1 MPLPIGA
8 RLGPYEIVA
17 LIGAGGM
24 GEVYRAK
31 DTRLARVVAIKVLPD
46 GLTASPLALE
56 RFQREAR
63 AASALNHPNICT
75 LYDVGSNPPFIA
87 MELLEGETLQQQI
100 RRGPLQGAAFLDIAL
115 AVAGAL
121 HAAHGKGIVHRDIKP
136 ANIVLTP
143 HGPKILD
150 FGLAKTEPEP
160 LASGVAEAT
169 RAVDASLTNPGNM
182 LGTVSYMSPEQV
194 RAMPLDARTD
204 LFSFGVVLYEMATGQ
219 PPFRGNSAGL
229 IFDAILNR
237 AVVPPASLNPDV
249 PAEWERVID
258 KCLEKDRD
266 LRYQSASDIR
276 ADLQRL
282 KRDTDSDRVALRA
295 KAAAW
300 RSTKPA
306 TGAAAIDRSSK
317 RRSAIALAA
326 AVLVALLAAGYFW
339 WRRPPIFTD
348 KDTIV
353 LADFTNT
360 TGDAV
365 FDGALRQGLAVQ
377 LGQSP
382 FLSLVSEERVQAVL
396 RLMGQPP
403 DAHLTPALARG
414 ICERTAGSA
423 VLEGSIVALGS
434 QYVLGLRATDCRTGD
449 ILGEEQVQAARKE
462 DVLNA
467 LSQAASRFRTRVGE
481 SLATVGKHDKPL
493 EEATTPSLEA
503 LKAYSAASTV
513 LSSGTADL
521 ASAIP
526 LLKRA
531 IGIDP
536 KFGMAYAWLGFAYG
550 LMGEQALSVEN
561 LRSAY
566 QLRERVSDRERFF
579 ITATYELQ
587 VTGNLEKAQE
597 TCEAWAQMYPRDLHS
612 YPMLGALIY
621 PTSGRYDKGAEAAA
635 RTIALDPDFP
645 VAYLQLAFNRQFSGR
660 INDADTVLGQAA
672 ARKLEMPEL
681 AVQRFDVAFLK
692 GDQAGMAR
700 EATLAQQQPGGNDL
714 VVGRQGFVL
723 AYAGRL
729 QQARKTARQAA
740 DLALQAGLA
749 GKAALWETGPALWEA
764 FFGRAGAARQ
774 SALAALQR
782 STDRDVEYGAAF
794 ALAFSGESSR
804 AQTLAD
810 DLARRFPEDT
820 AVRFMYLPPL
830 RALLAL
836 NRGDPAKAIELL
848 NAGASYELGVPPS
861 IAPSF
866 IGPLYPIYVRGHAYL
881 RLHQGEEA
889 AAEFQKILD
898 HRAIVVSDPVGA
910 LAHLQ
915 LGRAFA
921 LSGDASRAMAAYD
934 EFLTLWKDADR
945 DLPILEDARAEY
957 AKLQRPV
964 R

>member
-1 MPLPIGA
+1 MPLAVGA
-8 RLGPYEIVA
+8 RLGPYEILA
-17 LIGAGGM
+17 PIEAGGM

-46 GLTASPLALE
+46 GLTASPLALQ
-56 RFQREAR
+56 RFQREAQ

-75 LYDVGSNPPFIA
+75 IYDVGADPPFIA

-100 RRGPLQGAAFLDIAL
+100 RRGPLQGAAFIDIAL
-115 AVAGAL
+115 AVASAL
-121 HAAHGKGIVHRDIKP
+121 QAAHSKGIVHRDIKP
-136 ANIVLTP
+136 ANIVLTA
-143 HGPKILD
+143 HGPKVLD
-150 FGLAKTEPEP
+150 FGLAKTESEP
-160 LASGVAEAT
+160 LAAGVADAT
-169 RAVDASLTNPGNM
+169 RAVDASLTNPGSM
-182 LGTVSYMSPEQV
+182 MGTVSYMSPEQV

-219 PPFRGNSAGL
+219 SPFRGDTAGL

-282 KRDTDSDRVALRA
+282 KRDTDPDRVALRA
-295 KAAAW
+295 KASAW
-300 RSTKPA
+300 RSTMP
-306 TGAAAIDRSSK
+306 TTAAAIDRSRK
-317 RRSAIALAA
+317 RRTAIVAAA

-403 DAHLTPALARG
+403 DARLTPALARG
-414 ICERTAGSA
+414 ICERTSGSA

-503 LKAYSAASTV
+503 LKAYSAASKL
-513 LSSGTADL
+513 LSSATDF
-521 ASAIP
+521 ASAIS

-536 KFGMAYAWLGFAYG
+536 KFGMAYAWLGFTYG
-550 LMGEQALSVEN
+550 LMGEQALSAEN

-597 TCEAWAQMYPRDLHS
+597 TCETWAQTYPRDLHS

-621 PTSGRYDKGAEAAA
+621 PTSGRYDKAAEAAA

-645 VAYLQLAFNRQFSGR
+645 VGYLQLAFNRQFSGR
-660 INDADTVLGQAA
+660 INDADTALGQAA
-672 ARKLEMPEL
+672 ARKLEIPEL
-681 AVQRFDVAFLK
+681 AAQRFDVAFLK

-764 FFGRAGAARQ
+764 FFGRAAAARQ
-774 SALAALQR
+774 GALAALQR

-794 ALAFSGESSR
+794 ALAFSGESTR
-804 AQTLAD
+804 AQALVD
-810 DLARRFPEDT
+810 DLSRRFPEDT

-848 NAGASYELGVPPS
+848 NAGASFELGVPPS

-881 RLHQGEEA
+881 RLHQGAEA

-898 HRAIVVSDPVGA
+898 HRGIVVSDPVGA
-910 LAHLQ
+910 LANLQ

-921 LSGDASRAMAAYD
+921 MAGDLSRATAAYD
-934 EFLTLWKDADR
+934 EFLALWKDADR

-957 AKLQRPV
+957 SKLQRPV
-964 R
+964 PVR